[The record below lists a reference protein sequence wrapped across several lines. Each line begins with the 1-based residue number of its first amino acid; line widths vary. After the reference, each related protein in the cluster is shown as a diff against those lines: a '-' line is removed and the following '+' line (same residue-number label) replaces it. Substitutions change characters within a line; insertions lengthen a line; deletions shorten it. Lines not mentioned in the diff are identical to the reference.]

1 MSKLSCPPL
10 LVLKT
15 ANQPPMERGSR
26 VFRHTVSPV
35 PPRSKLA
42 DPVKGG
48 NAATNKHT
56 SCRLASYCG
65 ILEVGR
71 LRG

>member
-10 LVLKT
+10 LVLRS
-15 ANQPPMERGSR
+15 ANQPTMEIGRE
-26 VFRHTVSPV
+26 VCRHTVSPV
-35 PPRSKLA
+35 LPRSKLA
-42 DPVKGG
+42 EPVKGG

-65 ILEVGR
+65 TPKVGR
-71 LRG
+71 PRG